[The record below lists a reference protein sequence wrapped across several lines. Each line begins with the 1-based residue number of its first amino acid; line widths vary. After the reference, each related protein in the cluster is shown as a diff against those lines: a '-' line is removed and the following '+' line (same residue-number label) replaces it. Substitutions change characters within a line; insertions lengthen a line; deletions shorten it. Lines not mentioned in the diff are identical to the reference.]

1 MQKDVEDTF
10 GYYKQ
15 MSTFWSDMISM
26 MSSKPASMIAVGP
39 LRNMATNLKKITSE
53 LTEANQEIIDF
64 NNNLLDYYGKLSET
78 WIEAQKKVSS
88 KMANVPQDGESLEA
102 YKRVWIDMFENNFT
116 QLFDSKEFSKNY
128 NNLVS
133 KELDLMKRWNTIM
146 DIMLK
151 ASNLP
156 TKEEIEEI
164 YREMHS
170 LKQRITKLESGNKK
184 IRNRKDVK

>member
-164 YREMHS
+164 YRAMHS

>member
-1 MQKDVEDTF
+1 MQKDFEDTF

-26 MSSKPASMIAVGP
+26 MSSKPASMMAVGP

-53 LTEANQEIIDF
+53 LTGANQEIIDF

>member
-26 MSSKPASMIAVGP
+26 MSSKPASMMAVGP

-78 WIEAQKKVSS
+78 WIDAQKKVSS

-184 IRNRKDVK
+184 TRNRKDVK

>member
-1 MQKDVEDTF
+1 MQKDFQETL

-26 MSSKPASMIAVGP
+26 LSSKPASMMAVGP

-64 NNNLLDYYGKLSET
+64 NNKLLDYYGKLSET

-164 YREMHS
+164 YKEMHS

>member
-1 MQKDVEDTF
+1 MCIRDRE
-10 GYYKQ
+10 
-15 MSTFWSDMISM
+15 
-26 MSSKPASMIAVGP
+26 
-39 LRNMATNLKKITSE
+39 
-53 LTEANQEIIDF
+53 
-64 NNNLLDYYGKLSET
+64 YYGNLSET
-78 WIEAQKKVSS
+78 WIDAQKKVTS
-88 KMANVPQDGESLEA
+88 KMGDVPQDEESIEA

-164 YREMHS
+164 YKEMHS
-170 LKQRITKLESGNKK
+170 LKQRITKLESGSKK
-184 IRNRKDVK
+184 TRDRKDVK

>member
-26 MSSKPASMIAVGP
+26 MSSKPASMMAVGP

-53 LTEANQEIIDF
+53 LTGANQEIIDF

>member
-1 MQKDVEDTF
+1 MQKDGDDAF

-15 MSTFWSDMISM
+15 MSTFWTDMISM
-26 MSSKPASMIAVGP
+26 MSSKPASMMAVGP
-39 LRNMATNLKKITSE
+39 LRNMTTNLKKITSE
-53 LTEANQEIIDF
+53 LTDANQEIIDF
-64 NNNLLDYYGKLSET
+64 NNNLLEYYGNLSET
-78 WIEAQKKVSS
+78 WIDAQKKVTS
-88 KMANVPQDGESLEA
+88 KMGDVPQDEESIEA

-164 YREMHS
+164 YKEMHS
-170 LKQRITKLESGNKK
+170 LKQRITKLESGSKK
-184 IRNRKDVK
+184 TRDRKDAK

>member
-1 MQKDVEDTF
+1 MQKDFEDTF

-26 MSSKPASMIAVGP
+26 MSSKPASMMAVGP

-88 KMANVPQDGESLEA
+88 KMANVPQDGGSLEA

-164 YREMHS
+164 YKEMHS

>member
-10 GYYKQ
+10 GYHKQ

-53 LTEANQEIIDF
+53 LTGANQEIIDF

>member
-1 MQKDVEDTF
+1 MQKDFEDTF

-26 MSSKPASMIAVGP
+26 MSSKPASMMAVGP

-53 LTEANQEIIDF
+53 LTGANQEIIDF

-164 YREMHS
+164 YSEMHS

>member
-1 MQKDVEDTF
+1 MQKDFEDTF

>member
-26 MSSKPASMIAVGP
+26 MSSKPASMMAVGP

-53 LTEANQEIIDF
+53 LTGANQEIIDF

-78 WIEAQKKVSS
+78 WIDAQKKVSS

>member
-1 MQKDVEDTF
+1 
-10 GYYKQ
+10 
-15 MSTFWSDMISM
+15 
-26 MSSKPASMIAVGP
+26 
-39 LRNMATNLKKITSE
+39 
-53 LTEANQEIIDF
+53 
-64 NNNLLDYYGKLSET
+64 
-78 WIEAQKKVSS
+78 
-88 KMANVPQDGESLEA
+88 
-102 YKRVWIDMFENNFT
+102 MFENNFT

>member
-1 MQKDVEDTF
+1 MQKDGDDAF

-15 MSTFWSDMISM
+15 MSTFWTDMISM
-26 MSSKPASMIAVGP
+26 MSSKPASMMAVGP
-39 LRNMATNLKKITSE
+39 LRNMSTNLKKITSE
-53 LTEANQEIIDF
+53 LTDANQEIIDF
-64 NNNLLDYYGKLSET
+64 NSNLLEYYGNLSET
-78 WIEAQKKVSS
+78 WIDAQKKVTS
-88 KMANVPQDGESLEA
+88 KMGDVPQDEESIEA

-164 YREMHS
+164 YKEMHS
-170 LKQRITKLESGNKK
+170 LKQRITKLESGSKK
-184 IRNRKDVK
+184 TRDRKDAK

>member
-1 MQKDVEDTF
+1 
-10 GYYKQ
+10 
-15 MSTFWSDMISM
+15 MSMFWSDMISM
-26 MSSKPASMIAVGP
+26 MSSKPVSMTAVGP
-39 LRNMATNLKKITSE
+39 LRNMSENLKKITSE

-64 NNNLLDYYGKLSET
+64 NNRLLEYYTKLGET
-78 WIEAQKKVSS
+78 WTDAQKKVAS
-88 KMANVPQDGESLEA
+88 KMSSIPQDEESFEA

-116 QLFDSKEFSKNY
+116 QLFDSTEFSKIY

-156 TKEEIEEI
+156 TKEDLEEI
-164 YREMHS
+164 YKEMHS
-170 LKQRITKLESGNKK
+170 LKQRVAKLESGSKK
-184 IRNRKDVK
+184 TRDRKDVKRE

>member
-164 YREMHS
+164 YKEMHS

-184 IRNRKDVK
+184 TRNRKDVK

>member
-26 MSSKPASMIAVGP
+26 MSSKPASMMAVGP

-164 YREMHS
+164 YKEMHS

>member
-1 MQKDVEDTF
+1 MQKDFEDTF

-26 MSSKPASMIAVGP
+26 MSSKPASMMAVGP

-53 LTEANQEIIDF
+53 LTGANQEIIDF

-164 YREMHS
+164 YSEMHS

-184 IRNRKDVK
+184 TRNRKDVK

>member
-1 MQKDVEDTF
+1 MQKDGDDAF

-15 MSTFWSDMISM
+15 MSTFWADMISM
-26 MSSKPASMIAVGP
+26 MSSKPASMMAVGP
-39 LRNMATNLKKITSE
+39 LRNMTTNLKKITSE
-53 LTEANQEIIDF
+53 LTDANQEIIDF
-64 NNNLLDYYGKLSET
+64 NNNLLEYYGNLSET
-78 WIEAQKKVSS
+78 WIDAQKKVTS
-88 KMANVPQDGESLEA
+88 KMGDVPQDEESIEA

-133 KELDLMKRWNTIM
+133 KELDLMKRWNSIM

-164 YREMHS
+164 YKEMHS
-170 LKQRITKLESGNKK
+170 LKQRITKLESGSKK
-184 IRNRKDVK
+184 TRDRKDVK

>member
-26 MSSKPASMIAVGP
+26 MSSKPASMMAVGP

>member
-26 MSSKPASMIAVGP
+26 MSSKPASMMAVGP

-184 IRNRKDVK
+184 TRNRKDVK

>member
-1 MQKDVEDTF
+1 
-10 GYYKQ
+10 
-15 MSTFWSDMISM
+15 
-26 MSSKPASMIAVGP
+26 
-39 LRNMATNLKKITSE
+39 
-53 LTEANQEIIDF
+53 
-64 NNNLLDYYGKLSET
+64 
-78 WIEAQKKVSS
+78 
-88 KMANVPQDGESLEA
+88 MANVPQDGESLEA

-133 KELDLMKRWNTIM
+133 KELDPMKRWNTIM

-164 YREMHS
+164 YKEMHS

>member
-26 MSSKPASMIAVGP
+26 MSSKPASMMAVGP

-53 LTEANQEIIDF
+53 LTGANQEIIDF

-156 TKEEIEEI
+156 TKEVIEEI
-164 YREMHS
+164 YKEMHS
-170 LKQRITKLESGNKK
+170 LKQRLTKLDSGNKK

>member
-1 MQKDVEDTF
+1 MQKDFEDTF

-26 MSSKPASMIAVGP
+26 MSSKPASMMAVGP

-164 YREMHS
+164 YKEMHS

>member
-1 MQKDVEDTF
+1 
-10 GYYKQ
+10 

-26 MSSKPASMIAVGP
+26 MSSKPASMMAVGP

>member
-164 YREMHS
+164 YKEMHS

>member
-1 MQKDVEDTF
+1 MQKDFEDTF

-26 MSSKPASMIAVGP
+26 MSSKPASMMAVGP

-78 WIEAQKKVSS
+78 WIDAQKKVSS

>member
-1 MQKDVEDTF
+1 MQKDFEDTF

-164 YREMHS
+164 YKEMHS

>member
-184 IRNRKDVK
+184 TRNRKDVK

>member
-1 MQKDVEDTF
+1 
-10 GYYKQ
+10 
-15 MSTFWSDMISM
+15 MSMFWSDMISM
-26 MSSKPASMIAVGP
+26 MSSKPASMTAVGP
-39 LRNMATNLKKITSE
+39 LRNMSANLKKITSE

-64 NNNLLDYYGKLSET
+64 NNRLLEYYTKLGET
-78 WIEAQKKVSS
+78 WTDAQKKVST
-88 KMANVPQDGESLEA
+88 KMSSVPQDEESFEA

-116 QLFDSKEFSKNY
+116 QLFDSTDFSKNY
-128 NNLVS
+128 NKLVS

-151 ASNLP
+151 SSNLP

-164 YREMHS
+164 YKEMHT

-184 IRNRKDVK
+184 TRDRNVKRE

>member
-1 MQKDVEDTF
+1 MQKDFEDTF

-26 MSSKPASMIAVGP
+26 MSSKPASMMAVGP

-53 LTEANQEIIDF
+53 LTGANQEIIDF

-164 YREMHS
+164 YKEMHS

>member
-1 MQKDVEDTF
+1 MQKDFEDTF

-26 MSSKPASMIAVGP
+26 MSSKPASMMAVGP

>member
-1 MQKDVEDTF
+1 MQKDFEDTF

-15 MSTFWSDMISM
+15 MSTFWTDMISM
-26 MSSKPASMIAVGP
+26 MSSKPASMMAVGP
-39 LRNMATNLKKITSE
+39 LRNMTTNLKKITSE
-53 LTEANQEIIDF
+53 LTDANQEIIDF
-64 NNNLLDYYGKLSET
+64 NNSLLEYYGNLSET
-78 WIEAQKKVSS
+78 WIDAQKKVTS
-88 KMANVPQDGESLEA
+88 KMGDVPQDEESIEA

-133 KELDLMKRWNTIM
+133 KELELMKRWNTIM

-164 YREMHS
+164 YKEMHS
-170 LKQRITKLESGNKK
+170 LKQRITKLESGSKK
-184 IRNRKDVK
+184 TRDRKDAK

>member
-1 MQKDVEDTF
+1 MQKDFEDTF

-26 MSSKPASMIAVGP
+26 MSSKPASMMAVGP

-78 WIEAQKKVSS
+78 WIDAQKKVSS

-164 YREMHS
+164 YKEMHS

>member
-1 MQKDVEDTF
+1 MQKAFEDTF

-26 MSSKPASMIAVGP
+26 MSSKPASMMAVGP

>member
-26 MSSKPASMIAVGP
+26 MSSKPASMMAVGP

-64 NNNLLDYYGKLSET
+64 NNNLLHYYGKLSET

>member
-1 MQKDVEDTF
+1 
-10 GYYKQ
+10 
-15 MSTFWSDMISM
+15 M
-26 MSSKPASMIAVGP
+26 MSSKPASMMAVGP
-39 LRNMATNLKKITSE
+39 LRNMTTNLKKITSE
-53 LTEANQEIIDF
+53 LTDANQEIIDF
-64 NNNLLDYYGKLSET
+64 NNNLLEYYGNLSET
-78 WIEAQKKVSS
+78 WIDAQKKVTS
-88 KMANVPQDGESLEA
+88 KMGDVPQDEESIEA

-164 YREMHS
+164 YKEMHS
-170 LKQRITKLESGNKK
+170 LKQRITKLESGSKK
-184 IRNRKDVK
+184 TRDRKDAK